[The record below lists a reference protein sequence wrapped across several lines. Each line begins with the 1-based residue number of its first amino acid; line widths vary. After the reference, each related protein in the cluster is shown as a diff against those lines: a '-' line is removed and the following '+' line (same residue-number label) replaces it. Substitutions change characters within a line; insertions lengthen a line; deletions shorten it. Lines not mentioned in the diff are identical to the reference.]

1 MKRFNVRTTMVI
13 TVEYAIDP
21 SYYPEGSTVEE
32 MLALDRDIFKKDPDL
47 LFSLGEVDVEV
58 KTERVDE

>member
-21 SYYPEGSTVEE
+21 NYYPEGSTVEE
-32 MLALDRDIFKKDPDL
+32 MLALDRDTFKRDPDL
-47 LFSLGEVDVEV
+47 LFSLGEADIEV
-58 KTERVDE
+58 KTERVEQ